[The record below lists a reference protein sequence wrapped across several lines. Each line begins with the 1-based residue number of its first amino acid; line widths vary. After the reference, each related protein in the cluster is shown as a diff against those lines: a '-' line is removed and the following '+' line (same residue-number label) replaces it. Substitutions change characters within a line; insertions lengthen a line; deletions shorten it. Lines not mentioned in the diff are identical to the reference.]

1 MSPHIPRPTQ
11 MDDNPPINR
20 RKKSDKTRDKRART
34 PYSSQHVRQVVA
46 ATAAAPKPKPKHK

>member
-1 MSPHIPRPTQ
+1 

-46 ATAAAPKPKPKHK
+46 ATAAAAKPKPKHK